1 MMGLA
6 PSTALWAA
14 LQMRS
19 VAITLTVTTVAGA
32 TPTWT
37 GPKHMSLP
45 TNYKQHK
52 QHELCC
58 EFNPETVLTAE
69 LLHLS
74 KTVIKCQS
82 KESAGNQ
89 W

>member
-1 MMGLA
+1 MNKFKNKNNHHFILPDTEFGV
-6 PSTALWAA
+6 
-14 LQMRS
+14 

-32 TPTWT
+32 TATWT
-37 GPKHMSLP
+37 GPGHMSLP

-69 LLHLS
+69 LLHLF
-74 KTVIKCQS
+74 KTVIECRIYLI
-82 KESAGNQ
+82 
-89 W
+89 